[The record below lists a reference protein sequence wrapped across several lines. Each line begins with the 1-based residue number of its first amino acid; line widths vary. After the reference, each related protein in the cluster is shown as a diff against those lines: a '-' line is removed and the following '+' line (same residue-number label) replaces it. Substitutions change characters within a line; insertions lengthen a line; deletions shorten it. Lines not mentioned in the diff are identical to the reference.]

1 MYYYRLY
8 SLDIDDH
15 HIVDVRDFRA
25 NGDAAAIVKAGI
37 PLAGE
42 TRQLW
47 NQGRR
52 VLEFPG

>member
-8 SLDIDDH
+8 YLDSDGH
-15 HIVDVRDFRA
+15 HIGVRDFRA
-25 NGDAAAIVKAGI
+25 NGDAVAIVKAG
-37 PLAGE
+37 PALSGE

-52 VLEFPG
+52 ILELTG